1 MKKCLCLMLSL
12 VTLFLL
18 VSCDFPS
25 FIGGQEPEEPPTKIE
40 PTRGTIEGDVYK
52 NEYLGFEFTKPT
64 SWVYSTDEE
73 IAEMVDL
80 GAEMI
85 AGDKF
90 EQALKNNPTV
100 YDMMVVDSITRTNLN
115 IGYENLSKTLS
126 SNITIEQYIEALKS
140 QLADVSAMKVTF
152 PDTYETANLGQTEFT
167 KVVCS
172 ISVQGVSMKQV
183 YYLRKTDGYMCF
195 VIVTIPSGYTVSQIE
210 AMFK

>member
-1 MKKCLCLMLSL
+1 MKKCLCLLLSL

-18 VSCDFPS
+18 VSCDLPS
-25 FIGGQEPEEPPTKIE
+25 FIEDLKKDDQKEKIE
-40 PTRGTIEGDVYK
+40 PIRGTIEGDVYK

-64 SWVYSTDEE
+64 SWVYSTDKE

-85 AGDKF
+85 LGDNF
-90 EQALKNNPTV
+90 EQTLKNNPTV
-100 YDMMVVDSITRTNLN
+100 YDMMVVDTITRTNLN

-126 SNITIEQYIEALKS
+126 ANITIEQYIEALKS
-140 QLADVSAMKVTF
+140 QLGDVSGMKVTF
-152 PDTYETANLGQTEFT
+152 PDTYETAKLGETEFA
-167 KVVCS
+167 KVVCP
-172 ISVQGVSMKQV
+172 ITMQGVSMKQV

>member
-1 MKKCLCLMLSL
+1 MKKSLCLLLSL

-18 VSCDFPS
+18 VSCDLPS
-25 FIGGQEPEEPPTKIE
+25 FIGGQEPEESPTKIE

-126 SNITIEQYIEALKS
+126 SNITIEQYIEALKG
-140 QLADVSAMKVTF
+140 QLADVSEMTVSF
-152 PDTYETANLGQTEFT
+152 PETYETAKLGEVEFT

-172 ISVQGVSMKQV
+172 IKAQGVSMTQV
-183 YYLRKTDGYMCF
+183 YYLRKTDGYMSF
-195 VIVTIPSGYTVSQIE
+195 VIVTIPRGYTVSQIE
-210 AMFK
+210 GMFK